1 MDTIFRNLSSTK
13 EEDKEGAV
21 AVGMDIAN
29 NSINVV
35 VIKALVANVVVGL
48 SSFAFRP
55 CIVKSQ

>member
-1 MDTIFRNLSSTK
+1 VDTIFRNLSLTK

-29 NSINVV
+29 DAIDII
-35 VIKALVANVVVGL
+35 VIEALAVNVVVGL
-48 SSFAFRP
+48 SSFTFRP